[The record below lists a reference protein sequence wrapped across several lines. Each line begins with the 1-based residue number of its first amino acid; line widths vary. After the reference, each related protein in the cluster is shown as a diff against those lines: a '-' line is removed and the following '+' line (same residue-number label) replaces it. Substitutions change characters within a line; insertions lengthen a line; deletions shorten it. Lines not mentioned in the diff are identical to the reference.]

1 MSSKMYDSL
10 SPRLS
15 AKDFLLLRSV
25 SVYGFRATDL
35 SREFAGRGSL
45 SPFDAGKLYHMGF
58 RGKVARSTLADANES
73 RDATESGRPD
83 LGDGSDYY
91 DAFANYTEAFT
102 FSQGTEGA
110 EAPLALVRQLEYI
123 EEPNPGEYRQVKGVR
138 ITEWHVEFLR
148 RPRRT
153 PNTIPDSYRRTRP
166 PTGWIDAGVWQIRM
180 SKTKPSVNRCNQPL
194 APDAV
199 SE

>member
-1 MSSKMYDSL
+1 MTRYRPDYQQKTFSCCDQYLSMAFAQLTYRESL
-10 SPRLS
+10 R
-15 AKDFLLLRSV
+15 DVEVCLRSMQ
-25 SVYGFRATDL
+25 
-35 SREFAGRGSL
+35 
-45 SPFDAGKLYHMGF
+45 GKLYHMGF

-194 APDAV
+194 APAAV